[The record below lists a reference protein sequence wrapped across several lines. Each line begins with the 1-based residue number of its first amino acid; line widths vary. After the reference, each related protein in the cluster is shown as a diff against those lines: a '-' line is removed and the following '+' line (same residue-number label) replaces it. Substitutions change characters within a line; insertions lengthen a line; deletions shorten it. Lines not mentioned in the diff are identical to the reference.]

1 MEGGEI
7 CVLKTR
13 GCQLHSSRSS
23 FDVLAYP
30 LVLSLVPD
38 DTREVRSAWPMLT
51 LLLKRWVAE
60 GVAKQCLYRF
70 EELASMEA
78 EPVGSKGAVGE
89 HTTVSIY
96 NEGPPLL
103 RDTSPVISRCLHTGA
118 QLTWGASGR
127 GWERTPAAAVG
138 CLHFRTVP

>member
-13 GCQLHSSRSS
+13 GCQLHLSRSS
-23 FDVLAYP
+23 FDALAYP

-38 DTREVRSAWPMLT
+38 DTREVRSAWPMLA
-51 LLLKRWVAE
+51 LLLKGWVAE

-78 EPVGSKGAVGE
+78 EPVGLKGAVGE

-103 RDTSPVISRCLHTGA
+103 RDASPVIS
-118 QLTWGASGR
+118 
-127 GWERTPAAAVG
+127 G
-138 CLHFRTVP
+138 CLPIQGLSLPGGHRVGDGKEHLQQR